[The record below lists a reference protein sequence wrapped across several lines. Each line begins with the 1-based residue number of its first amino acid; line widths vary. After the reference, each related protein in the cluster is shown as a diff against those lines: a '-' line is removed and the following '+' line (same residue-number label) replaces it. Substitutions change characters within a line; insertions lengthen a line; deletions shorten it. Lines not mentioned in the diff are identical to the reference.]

1 MMGEWKEIKA
11 KKNIKGGGRRG
22 KKGLIDR
29 EDIWKKRHLGLRNGL
44 RLVRIIREDEE
55 SG

>member
-1 MMGEWKEIKA
+1 MEGDKS
-11 KKNIKGGGRRG
+11 KKITKGGGRRG